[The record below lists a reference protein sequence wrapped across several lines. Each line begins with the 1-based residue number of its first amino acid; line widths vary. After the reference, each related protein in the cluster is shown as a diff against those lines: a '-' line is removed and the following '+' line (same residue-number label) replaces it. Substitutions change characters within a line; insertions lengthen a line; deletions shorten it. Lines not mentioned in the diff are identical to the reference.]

1 MSIVI
6 LLGLLYGAAVGDA
19 LGIATENMKPDE
31 CQFYYDADTI
41 NYCDIIRD
49 EHRTKWKPGDWTT
62 DFDQVV
68 CIFAG
73 IFWQLLSTYSNCTLS
88 L

>member
-1 MSIVI
+1 MI
-6 LLGLLYGAAVGDA
+6 YGAAIGDA

-31 CQFYYDADTI
+31 CQFHYDADTI

-68 CIFAG
+68 SDS
-73 IFWQLLSTYSNCTLS
+73 LTLIR
-88 L
+88 LNQ